1 MKLESLYLSLILSHQ
16 KEVSFQPTS
25 ITSRNSSQI
34 VENLLQLFEVVF
46 HSGFDLGAP
55 FFLNLQQLNQ
65 SGWQTRQAS
74 PHLPDHQTTK
84 FVRETMTID
93 S

>member
-55 FFLNLQQLNQ
+55 FLLHLNSSANLVGKL
-65 SGWQTRQAS
+65 AK
-74 PHLPDHQTTK
+74 LPCIFKIITTTK
-84 FVRETMTID
+84 
-93 S
+93 